1 MKTLGLLLVVLLSS
15 TTSIAQQIFYSDTL
29 ELFHPERQKEH
40 MIPAGDRVGLRLGD
54 DSKFR
59 GRLERVAKDS
69 IQVEGKMFAFT
80 DINFI
85 GHRTWKSDVGGF
97 VMMGIGAGLLTTAV
111 ISATGGGREEGLV
124 TSGLIGALGL
134 GIGSLGPGLWKDGK
148 RYYLDSD
155 WKIPSRYQD

>member
-1 MKTLGLLLVVLLSS
+1 MRLIGSLFFLFLAIVSIQGQES
-15 TTSIAQQIFYSDTL
+15 FTTDTL

-40 MIPAGDRVGLRLGD
+40 SIPVGDRLGLRLGD

-69 IQVEGKMFAFT
+69 IQVEGQVFAFT

-97 VMMGIGAGLLTTAV
+97 ALMGIGAGLLTTAV

-124 TSGLIGALGL
+124 TSGIIGALGL

-148 RYYLDSD
+148 RFYLDSD
-155 WKIPSRYQD
+155 WKILSRYED